1 MTKAGE
7 YTVSAEEVSI
17 LAQTSENFPM
27 MNWGKAML
35 KDGEK
40 RFSQRYLDFIV
51 NSELKHFFTKRA

>member
-1 MTKAGE
+1 M
-7 YTVSAEEVSI
+7 SAADVSI

-51 NSELKHFFTKRA
+51 NSELK